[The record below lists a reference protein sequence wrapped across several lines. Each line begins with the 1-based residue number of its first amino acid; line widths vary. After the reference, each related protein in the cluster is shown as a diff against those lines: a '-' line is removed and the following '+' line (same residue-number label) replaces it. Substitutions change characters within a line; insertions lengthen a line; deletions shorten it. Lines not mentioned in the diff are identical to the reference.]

1 MKNLYVELL
10 NNLKNVSESLA
21 CCSLMVGEE
30 YKNSDFKLLVV
41 GRAIN
46 GWDNEWESEISVDE
60 YAEKVIEMGKNAFQ
74 WTKIITPKRGYDTN
88 ESSFWRVTREI
99 LKKISRHNDDIW
111 ISKIAWSNLYK
122 VAKSSGGN
130 PSDKLCSIQLEVCK
144 KILFK
149 EIKEIK
155 PDLILFITDM
165 NWFEDFNLEEFE
177 IEENNGETVVA
188 YGKYENSKIIVT
200 KRPERKAE
208 DKFVNEVISIFKQNM
223 GAM

>member
-1 MKNLYVELL
+1 M
-10 NNLKNVSESLA
+10 
-21 CCSLMVGEE
+21 
-30 YKNSDFKLLVV
+30 
-41 GRAIN
+41 
-46 GWDNEWESEISVDE
+46 
-60 YAEKVIEMGKNAFQ
+60 
-74 WTKIITPKRGYDTN
+74 
-88 ESSFWRVTREI
+88 
-99 LKKISRHNDDIW
+99 
-111 ISKIAWSNLYK
+111 
-122 VAKSSGGN
+122 
-130 PSDKLCSIQLEVCK
+130 EV
-144 KILFK
+144 K